1 MEQAR
6 LRAAGREAAA
16 TIALAAGTL
25 LFTWAVALPVGVYSA
40 VRQYSIGDYVVTF
53 LGFLGIAMP
62 NFLLALVIAYISYKY
77 FGQSVVGLFSPS
89 SWTRSGTWARFST
102 SWRTSGCPCSCSA
115 RQVWP
120 G

>member
-1 MEQAR
+1 MS
-6 LRAAGREAAA
+6 
-16 TIALAAGTL
+16 
-25 LFTWAVALPVGVYSA
+25 LPVGVYSA

-53 LGFLGIAMP
+53 LGFLGIAIP

-77 FGQSVVGLFSPS
+77 FGQSVVGLFSPEFVDA
-89 SWTRSGTWARFST
+89 SGTWARFST